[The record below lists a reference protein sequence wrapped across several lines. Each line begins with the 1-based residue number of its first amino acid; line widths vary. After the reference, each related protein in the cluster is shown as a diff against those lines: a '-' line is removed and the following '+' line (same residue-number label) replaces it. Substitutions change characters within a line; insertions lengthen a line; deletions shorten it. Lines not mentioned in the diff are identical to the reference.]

1 MNAKEILRAAYVRLL
16 DHYDEDPRTPLAR
29 SLKALI
35 DAPDDIPTGEIELVA
50 TVAPGGVFEVRDQF
64 GRRVAGV
71 KSVAVFQDQSG
82 QPVFQVN
89 L

>member
-1 MNAKEILRAAYVRLL
+1 MSTKETLQAAYSRLL
-16 DHYDEDPRTPLAR
+16 DDYDEDPRSPLAR

-35 DAPDDIPTGEIELVA
+35 DAPDDIPTGDIELVA

-71 KSVAVFQDQSG
+71 KSVSVFTDQSG